1 MRHRQGFT
9 LVEMLVATAVAFL
22 IMAILSEAFVI
33 GLESLRQVKA
43 IGELSSRLHTAT
55 TILRRDL
62 SADHFE
68 GRRRLSDPAFW
79 TQGAPREGFFRIY
92 QGSPSTQEGADGWG
106 IPSFR
111 AVDHRLHMMMR
122 LRSNG
127 SADFFSTTLPTGSP
141 LFRQPSDFFGQ
152 PADARYQDTPGVYR
166 GALAEVAYYLVANGD
181 FAGTTPLYD
190 LRRAQFVVIADNT
203 NLN

>member
-1 MRHRQGFT
+1 MRRRQSFT

-62 SADHFE
+62 DADHFE

-79 TQGAPREGFFRIY
+79 SQGAPREGFFRIY

-127 SADFFSTTLPTGSP
+127 SGDFFSTTLPTGSP
-141 LFRQPSDFFGQ
+141 LFSRVTHG
-152 PADARYQDTPGVYR
+152 ATLLRGGVVL
-166 GALAEVAYYLVANGD
+166 LAGGFDGRFILASAEIG
-181 FAGTTPLYD
+181 P
-190 LRRAQFVVIADNT
+190 RP
-203 NLN
+203 